1 MGVGTAIRDL
11 DDAGLLVPQIRDAD
25 FRAEGKRPV
34 GGHHCMG
41 VESDAARRAPLV
53 ELLAI
58 PGSYAS
64 HLRRSLVMKAKPC
77 SRMRLNPQAV
87 MPFGGA
93 SLFREGRGHIRAE
106 RNKAGDTEED
116 RRQTNPEDR
125 PRPLPEPF
133 FRADNDLRGAY
144 RMIGN
149 DTRGIGND
157 AGRVVNSFRRIP
169 PRVGLRR
176 MGGGLP
182 FRYLHT
188 PFTIMN
194 A

>member
-1 MGVGTAIRDL
+1 
-11 DDAGLLVPQIRDAD
+11 
-25 FRAEGKRPV
+25 
-34 GGHHCMG
+34 MG
-41 VESDAARRAPLV
+41 VESDAARRAPFV
-53 ELLAI
+53 EFLAI
-58 PGSYAS
+58 PRSYAS

-87 MPFGGA
+87 MSLDRA
-93 SLFREGRGHIRAE
+93 SFFREGRSDIRAK
-106 RNKAGDTEED
+106 RNQAGDSEED
-116 RRQTNPEDR
+116 RRQCDTKNR
-125 PRPLPEPF
+125 PRPLPKPF
-133 FRADNDLRGAY
+133 FRADNDLGGAY

-188 PFTIMN
+188 LSYDYESLMVHGRAFQGQAMFDGERSYDR
-194 A
+194 